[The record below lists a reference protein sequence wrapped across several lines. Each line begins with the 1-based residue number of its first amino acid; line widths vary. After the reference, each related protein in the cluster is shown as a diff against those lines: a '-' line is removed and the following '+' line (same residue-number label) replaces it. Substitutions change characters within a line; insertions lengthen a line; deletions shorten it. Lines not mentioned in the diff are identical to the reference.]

1 MIYGKKYSSKKYD
14 LMKKRCLSK
23 RNLIFTFF
31 IFVSFYSCDQEEFTK
46 ENTFWYKQPASKWME
61 ALPVGNGRLGAM
73 VFGDPHHERI
83 QLNEDSMWSGGP
95 DWGNSKGTPEDLEA
109 LRKLVE
115 DGEVHKADK
124 FIVEKFSYK
133 SIKRSH
139 QTMGDLFIDFEE
151 KGIENYKRTL
161 NLDQA
166 LASVNYLADGVNV
179 SEKVFASNPDDVLM
193 VIIESDSE
201 KGLNFNLKLDR
212 PLDNGHQ
219 TVQISTHS
227 NNEIIM
233 DGMVT
238 QFNGVKD
245 SKPFPIDYGVKFE
258 TRLKV
263 KNIGGELLA
272 NNNQLELKGVQK
284 AIIYIVCE
292 TSFYHENYKEVNEN
306 HLSDIFKLTDEQIFK
321 KHVEDYSKLFKR
333 TNLNLGGN
341 ELDSLATDIRLKRVK
356 KGDEDP
362 DLTSKLFQYGRYLL
376 ISSSR
381 PETNPANLQGIWNS
395 HIEAPWNADYHL
407 NINLQMNYWPAEVT
421 NLNDCHQPLFD
432 YIDRLIE
439 RGRITAKEQYNCRG
453 SVLHHASDLW
463 ATPWMRAEQP
473 YWGSWVHGGGWIVQH
488 YWEAYQF
495 NSDKDFLQKRAYPAM
510 KACAEFYLDWLVKDT
525 EDNSLVSFPS
535 ASPENSYI
543 ASDGKPAA
551 ISKGDAMS
559 HQIIAEV
566 FDNVLAS
573 AKILKIENDFVNE
586 VREKRKNLSSGFQ
599 IGEDGRLLEWDKPY
613 EEAEKGHRHMSH
625 LYGLHPGDDI
635 TSDNKELFEAAKKT
649 IDYRLAHGGAGT
661 GWSRAWMVNFNA
673 RLLQGEK
680 AFENLKK
687 FTQISLADN
696 MFDMHPPFQ
705 IDGNFGITAG
715 IAEMLLQ
722 SHEGFLRIL
731 PALPMAWEKGSVK
744 GLKARGNIT
753 VDIKWELGKLI
764 KLNLASEIDQTIKVI
779 YEDNEIEIELKKGEG
794 YVLNHKLLIT
804 N

>member
-151 KGIENYKRTL
+151 KGIENYKRAL

-245 SKPFPIDYGVKFE
+245 SKPFPINYGVKFE

-453 SVLHHASDLW
+453 SVLHHASD
-463 ATPWMRAEQP
+463 
-473 YWGSWVHGGGWIVQH
+473 
-488 YWEAYQF
+488 
-495 NSDKDFLQKRAYPAM
+495 
-510 KACAEFYLDWLVKDT
+510 
-525 EDNSLVSFPS
+525 
-535 ASPENSYI
+535 
-543 ASDGKPAA
+543 
-551 ISKGDAMS
+551 
-559 HQIIAEV
+559 
-566 FDNVLAS
+566 
-573 AKILKIENDFVNE
+573 
-586 VREKRKNLSSGFQ
+586 
-599 IGEDGRLLEWDKPY
+599 
-613 EEAEKGHRHMSH
+613 
-625 LYGLHPGDDI
+625 
-635 TSDNKELFEAAKKT
+635 
-649 IDYRLAHGGAGT
+649 
-661 GWSRAWMVNFNA
+661 
-673 RLLQGEK
+673 
-680 AFENLKK
+680 
-687 FTQISLADN
+687 
-696 MFDMHPPFQ
+696 
-705 IDGNFGITAG
+705 
-715 IAEMLLQ
+715 
-722 SHEGFLRIL
+722 
-731 PALPMAWEKGSVK
+731 
-744 GLKARGNIT
+744 
-753 VDIKWELGKLI
+753 
-764 KLNLASEIDQTIKVI
+764 
-779 YEDNEIEIELKKGEG
+779 
-794 YVLNHKLLIT
+794 
-804 N
+804 